1 MVNNL
6 YKQKVSAVIAKAKE
20 RGAIK
25 SYSQFC
31 KTDDAKKTAL
41 SKDEI
46 SYYTSRNKG
55 ETK

>member
-1 MVNNL
+1 MVNSL
-6 YKQKVSAVIAKAKE
+6 YKEKVSSLIAKAKE

-31 KTDDAKKTAL
+31 KTSDAKKTTL

-46 SYYTSRNKG
+46 SYYTSKNKG

>member
-6 YKQKVSAVIAKAKE
+6 YKTKVTALIEKAKKK
-20 RGAIK
+20 GAIK
-25 SYSQFC
+25 SYSEFC
-31 KTDDAKKTAL
+31 NTKVGRDNAL

-46 SYYTSRNKG
+46 MYYTSKNKG